1 MSTIISV
8 QDLSYISNMHGETLI
23 PVYTLVIFSI
33 LVMGLIFKT
42 IRIPYVVSYL
52 FVGIVLGPYG
62 IGFVQDTLLLKQF
75 EMVGLVFLMFFVG
88 MEISLEDLLKN
99 WKIPLVGTIIQIA
112 VTVGVIFLLGSILD
126 WKFIRVLLIG
136 FVISISSTAV
146 VIKLLEEWN
155 QTNTHVGRNVIGVL
169 LVQDIALI
177 PMIIVMDLMQGKSMP
192 IKDLLLQLGGGILL
206 LLLII
211 YLLRKKEIHLP
222 FMNYFRGHKE
232 LQIFGALAICFG
244 MVMLTEFFRLSPFL
258 GAFLAG
264 IYIRATRETEWIHIT
279 LEPFYI
285 FFVAIFFVSV
295 GMMLDIQ
302 FILDNWGIILLLVGL
317 VFVLNTTVN
326 TSMMRLLGEPWRES
340 LLGGAMLA
348 QVGEFSFVILSVGQ
362 QSGIVSD
369 FTYQI
374 ILALITLTLMLSPA
388 WIALFKKLTSKA

>member
-1 MSTIISV
+1 
-8 QDLSYISNMHGETLI
+8 MHGDTLI

-33 LVMGLIFKT
+33 LFMGLIFKT

-52 FVGIVLGPYG
+52 IVGIVLGPNG
-62 IGFVQDTLLLKQF
+62 IGFVQDTILLKQF
-75 EMVGLVFLMFFVG
+75 EMVGLVFLLFFVG
-88 MEISLEDLLKN
+88 MEISLTDLLKN
-99 WKIPLVGTIIQIA
+99 WKIPLLGTIIQIA
-112 VTVGVIFLLGSILD
+112 VTVGLIFLLGSILD

-146 VIKLLEEWN
+146 VIKLLNEWN
-155 QTNTHVGRNVIGVL
+155 QSNTHVGRNVIGVL

-177 PMIIVMDLMQGKSMP
+177 PMIITMDLMQGKSMP
-192 IKDLLLQLGGGILL
+192 IKDLALQLVGGFLL

-211 YLLRKKEIHLP
+211 YLVRKREIHMP
-222 FMNYFRGHKE
+222 FMNYFQEHSE

-244 MVMLTEFFRLSPFL
+244 MVMFTEFFRLSPFL

-264 IYIRATRETEWIHIT
+264 IYIRSARETEWIHIT

-295 GMMLDIQ
+295 GMMLDIS
-302 FILDNWGIILLLVGL
+302 FILENWGIILSLVGL
-317 VFVLNTTVN
+317 VFLVNTTIN
-326 TSMMRLLGEPWRES
+326 ASMMRMLGEPWNES

-369 FTYQI
+369 YTNQI

-388 WIALFKKLTSKA
+388 WIALFKKLTAKH